1 MAIDETIPPSH
12 STFSS
17 NSQGSMRDAQTAAR
31 TPPARLGHL
40 LARQQRINRW
50 AYRGRSSSITSSA
63 LTSAS
68 TLNNESSQKRSESLF
83 SQTTRKLHIRLLQM
97 SEQRQKVIDQHNFDQ
112 KLFANKQALKH
123 KENPAVLR

>member
-1 MAIDETIPPSH
+1 MAIDETIPPAH
-12 STFSS
+12 SPFNSS
-17 NSQGSMRDAQTAAR
+17 SQASMRDAEKTTP

-50 AYRGRSSSITSSA
+50 AHQGRGASISSTA

-68 TLNNESSQKRSESLF
+68 TLNNASSQKRSESLF
-83 SQTTRKLHIRLLQM
+83 SQTNRKLHLRLLQM
-97 SEQRQKVIDQHNFDQ
+97 SEQRQKVIDQRNFDQ